1 VYSNPSSE
9 FADLHHAVVKL
20 KDAVDG
26 ASTLAGPLAS
36 GSGARQPA
44 AKDADA
50 DEDAD
55 DYASSI
61 ARTNRQ
67 SATEAQAR
75 GKRTD
80 RPAPNRDT
88 LFSASGSLCEGPEI
102 AREAECNASRDER
115 ERERE
120 RCRGDADETAMTPAQ
135 MQIRAGVLG
144 QEHEHDHGHAGS
156 LRHASGQELLLERTN
171 AETHACGHGQGLGLG
186 LEEPALTGAAAHVD
200 ADAGGGCVAPVA
212 RMVPANRGDG
222 AE

>member
-9 FADLHHAVVKL
+9 FADLHQAVVKL

-26 ASTLAGPLAS
+26 ASTPAGPLAS
-36 GSGARQPA
+36 GSGARRPA
-44 AKDADA
+44 AKDTSA

-55 DYASSI
+55 AYASSI
-61 ARTNRQ
+61 ARTNRH

-80 RPAPNRDT
+80 RPAPSRDA
-88 LFSASGSLCEGPEI
+88 LFSATGSFCEGPEI
-102 AREAECNASRDER
+102 AREPECNASRGER
-115 ERERE
+115 K
-120 RCRGDADETAMTPAQ
+120 RCRGDADETAMTPTQ
-135 MQIRAGVLG
+135 MQIRAGELG
-144 QEHEHDHGHAGS
+144 QELEHDRGHGGS
-156 LRHASGQELLLERTN
+156 RRDASGQEPQLERTN
-171 AETHACGHGQGLGLG
+171 AEAHACEQGQGLGRG
-186 LEEPALTGAAAHVD
+186 LEGPALTGVAADVD

>member
-9 FADLHHAVVKL
+9 FADLHQAVVKL

-44 AKDADA
+44 AKDASA

-55 DYASSI
+55 AYASSI
-61 ARTNRQ
+61 ARTNRH

-80 RPAPNRDT
+80 RPAPSRDA
-88 LFSASGSLCEGPEI
+88 LFSATGSFCEALEI
-102 AREAECNASRDER
+102 AREPECNAGRD
-115 ERERE
+115 ERE
-120 RCRGDADETAMTPAQ
+120 RCRGDADETAMTPTQMQ

-144 QEHEHDHGHAGS
+144 QEHEHDHGHGGS
-156 LRHASGQELLLERTN
+156 RRDASGQEPQLERMN
-171 AETHACGHGQGLGLG
+171 AEHAYGQGQGLGLEG
-186 LEEPALTGAAAHVD
+186 PALTGAAADVD